1 PGLAVTNRYGFAQVG
16 RNLTAQDVHSWNGT
30 ALGADA
36 YISVAH
42 ADASEGAKILAACQ
56 AEIDSIESIFS
67 LHREESTLS
76 SLNTQGEVSS
86 GPDDFF
92 ELLSISKDIYAATEG
107 YFDPSVQPLW
117 SIYAS
122 EIKPDFNNEALL
134 FEKISDCRHL
144 IGFEQVDVKPTRI
157 KFRRPGMALTMNGI
171 AQGYLTDKIV
181 ALLRRSG
188 IRSALVQTGETYGIG
203 THADGH
209 AWRLGV
215 PDPKEPGQLTR
226 IISLEDRAVATSAP
240 MGTTFDRA
248 GRFHH
253 LFDPHTGQCARD
265 WSSVTVKAPSAAIAD
280 ALSTA
285 FSAMPQK
292 MILDTVQLLPEVG
305 VHMVGSDGTI
315 RGSGLL

>member
-1 PGLAVTNRYGFAQVG
+1 
-16 RNLTAQDVHSWNGT
+16 
-30 ALGADA
+30 
-36 YISVAH
+36 
-42 ADASEGAKILAACQ
+42 
-56 AEIDSIESIFS
+56 
-67 LHREESTLS
+67 
-76 SLNTQGEVSS
+76 
-86 GPDDFF
+86 
-92 ELLSISKDIYAATEG
+92 
-107 YFDPSVQPLW
+107 
-117 SIYAS
+117 
-122 EIKPDFNNEALL
+122 
-134 FEKISDCRHL
+134 
-144 IGFEQVDVKPTRI
+144 
-157 KFRRPGMALTMNGI
+157 MALTMNGI

-188 IRSALVQTGETYGIG
+188 IRSARVQTGETYGLG
-203 THADGH
+203 NHADGH

-240 MGTTFDRA
+240 MGTIFDRA

-292 MILDTVQLLPEVG
+292 MILDTVQLLPAVG

-315 RGSGLL
+315 RESGLL